1 MILFFT
7 FSTSA
12 ESCLYKTSS
21 RAKIGVPTKTT
32 FNHVIFQMDNPNF
45 LTKKF
50 GKFWILQHQFQN
62 SNERK
67 KYFNDANFM
76 TE

>member
-12 ESCLYKTSS
+12 ESCLLELPLG
-21 RAKIGVPTKTT
+21 KIGVPTKTT

>member
-1 MILFFT
+1 MILFF
-7 FSTSA
+7 TSA
-12 ESCLYKTSS
+12 ESCLLELPLG
-21 RAKIGVPTKTT
+21 KIGVPTKTT

-67 KYFNDANFM
+67 KVF
-76 TE
+76 

>member
-1 MILFFT
+1 MILFF
-7 FSTSA
+7 TSA
-12 ESCLYKTSS
+12 ESCLLELPLG
-21 RAKIGVPTKTT
+21 KIGVPTKTT

-45 LTKKF
+45 KREKTKKI
-50 GKFWILQHQFQN
+50 GKFRFCNTNFKIQMR
-62 SNERK
+62 EK

>member
-7 FSTSA
+7 STSA
-12 ESCLYKTSS
+12 ESCLLELPLG
-21 RAKIGVPTKTT
+21 KIGLPTKTT

>member
-1 MILFFT
+1 MILFF
-7 FSTSA
+7 TSA
-12 ESCLYKTSS
+12 ESCLLELPLG
-21 RAKIGVPTKTT
+21 KIGVPTKTT